1 MMSSGDLGEGRTV
14 FFEGARLIV
23 GDGSHPVE
31 GAGILVRD
39 GHVVAAGPGVRPGEG
54 DLRVDLAGK
63 TVMPTIVNPHGHIGY
78 FKGAAA
84 DRENFSRENVLDH
97 LRRLTY
103 YGVSVFQSLGT
114 DRDDVELG
122 IRDEQRAG
130 TLDDPELALLYSA
143 GNGLVAPTPG
153 SDNGGPYFAT
163 DVIREVSTPAQA
175 RATVRE
181 LVAKNPDVI
190 KFWVDDRNGQK
201 RKFGPEIYSAII
213 DEAHQHGKKA
223 IAHIY
228 ELEDAKGVVRAGVD
242 GTAHMV
248 RAPGPDEELLRL
260 LTDNDVFVFTSMS
273 IQKAATD
280 DPAWFDD
287 PYLAHT
293 VDQAS
298 RNAIRAQLGQ
308 MPEHVVT
315 EMKAGYGI
323 LEAGLRTYLQAGVR
337 VLFSADTGLFAQFPG
352 FAEHRELEAMVTA
365 GMPALDAITAA
376 TLRPAQMLDIADRG
390 SLEPGKRADFIVL
403 DANPLDDIANS
414 RKISAVYILGRAIDR
429 EKLRAGFGAD
439 DVPGRQ
445 N

>member
-1 MMSSGDLGEGRTV
+1 MAGNGSHEGRMT
-14 FFEGARLIV
+14 FFAGARLIA
-23 GDGSHPVE
+23 GDGSEPVE

-39 GHVVAAGPGVRPGEG
+39 GRVAAAGPDVRPGED
-54 DLRVDLAGK
+54 DLHVDLTGK
-63 TVMPTIVNPHGHIGY
+63 TVMPAIVNPHGHIGY

-84 DRENFSRENVLDH
+84 ARENFSRENVLDH
-97 LRRLTY
+97 LRRLAY

-130 TLDDPELALLYSA
+130 TLDDPELALLLSA

-175 RATVRE
+175 RAAVRE

-190 KFWVDDRNGQK
+190 KFWVDDRNGEK
-201 RKFGPEIYSAII
+201 RKFGPEVYSAII
-213 DEAHQHGKKA
+213 DEAHQHGKMA

-228 ELEDAKGVVRAGVD
+228 ELEDAKGVVRAGAD

-260 LTDNDVFVFTSMS
+260 LTDNDAFVFTSMS
-273 IQKAATD
+273 IQKAAAE
-280 DPAWFDD
+280 DPAWLDD
-287 PYLAHT
+287 PYLAQT

-298 RNAIRAQLGQ
+298 RDALRAQLSQ
-308 MPEHVVT
+308 MPEQVAAT
-315 EMKAGYGI
+315 MKAGYRI
-323 LEAGLRTYLQAGVR
+323 LEAGLRACLQAGVR
-337 VLFSADTGLFAQFPG
+337 VLLSADTGAFAQFPG
-352 FAEHRELEAMVTA
+352 FAEHRELEAMVAA

-376 TLRPAQMLDIADRG
+376 TLLPARMLGLADRG
-390 SLEPGKRADFIVL
+390 SLAPGQRADFIVL
-403 DANPLDDIANS
+403 DANPLDSIVNS
-414 RKISAVYILGRAIDR
+414 RKISAVYLAGRAVDR
-429 EKLRAGFGAD
+429 ERLRAGFGA
-439 DVPGRQ
+439 
-445 N
+445 

>member
-1 MMSSGDLGEGRTV
+1 MSSGDLGEGRTV
-14 FFEGARLIV
+14 FFEGAGLIV

-298 RNAIRAQLGQ
+298 RNAIRAQPGQ

-403 DANPLDDIANS
+403 DANPLDDIADS

>member
-1 MMSSGDLGEGRTV
+1 MMPSDGPRDSRVT
-14 FFEGARLIV
+14 FFEGARLIA
-23 GDGSHPVE
+23 GDGSKPVE
-31 GAGILVRD
+31 GAGIQVRD
-39 GHVVAAGPGVRPGEG
+39 GRVAAAGPGVRAGEG

-63 TVMPTIVNPHGHIGY
+63 TVMPAIVNPHGHIGY

-84 DRENFSRENVLDH
+84 ARENFSRENVLDH
-97 LRRLTY
+97 LRRLAY

-114 DRDDVELG
+114 DRDGIELE
-122 IRDEQRAG
+122 IRDEQRVG
-130 TLDDPELALLYSA
+130 TLDDPELALLFSA

-163 DVIREVSTPAQA
+163 DVIREVSTPEQA

-190 KFWVDDRNGQK
+190 KFWVDDRNGEK
-201 RKFGPEIYSAII
+201 RKFGPEVYSVII
-213 DEAHQHGKKA
+213 DEAHRHGKKA

-248 RAPGPDEELLRL
+248 RAPGPDDELLRL
-260 LTDNDVFVFTSMS
+260 LTGNDVFVFTSMS
-273 IQKAATD
+273 IQKALVEN
-280 DPAWFDD
+280 PAWLDD
-287 PYLAHT
+287 PYLAQT

-298 RNAIRAQLGQ
+298 RDAVRDQLSQMQGQ
-308 MPEHVVT
+308 AAMQMT
-315 EMKAGYGI
+315 AGYAI
-323 LEAGLRTYLQAGVR
+323 LEAGLRTCHQAGVR
-337 VLFSADTGLFAQFPG
+337 LLLSADTGLLAQFPG

-376 TLRPAQMLDIADRG
+376 TLLPAQLLGLADRG

-403 DANPLDDIANS
+403 DANPLDNIANS
-414 RKISAVYILGRAIDR
+414 RKISAVYLAGRAVDR
-429 EKLRAGFGAD
+429 EKLQAGFG
-439 DVPGRQ
+439 V
-445 N
+445 

>member
-1 MMSSGDLGEGRTV
+1 MMPSDGPRDGRMT

-23 GDGSHPVE
+23 GDGTGPVE

-39 GHVVAAGPGVRPGEG
+39 GRVAAAGPDIRAGEG
-54 DLRVDLAGK
+54 DPRVDLGGK
-63 TVMPTIVNPHGHIGY
+63 TVMPAIVNPHGHIGY

-84 DRENFSRENVLDH
+84 ARENFSRENVLDH
-97 LRRLTY
+97 LRRLAY

-114 DRDDVELG
+114 DREDIELG

-130 TLDDPELALLYSA
+130 TLDDPELALLFSA

-175 RATVRE
+175 RAAVRE

-190 KFWVDDRNGQK
+190 KFWVDDRNGEK
-201 RKFGPEIYSAII
+201 RKFGPEVYSAII
-213 DEAHQHGKKA
+213 DEAHRHGKKA

-260 LTDNDVFVFTSMS
+260 LTGNDVFVFTSMS
-273 IQKAATD
+273 IQKALAEN
-280 DPAWFDD
+280 PAWLDD
-287 PYLAHT
+287 PYLAQT

-298 RNAIRAQLGQ
+298 RDAVRDQLSQMQGQ
-308 MPEHVVT
+308 AAMQMT
-315 EMKAGYGI
+315 AGYAI
-323 LEAGLRTYLQAGVR
+323 LEAGLRTCHQAGVR
-337 VLFSADTGLFAQFPG
+337 LLLSADTGLLAQFPG

-376 TLRPAQMLDIADRG
+376 TLLPAQLLGLADRG

-403 DANPLDDIANS
+403 DANPLDNIVNS
-414 RKISAVYILGRAIDR
+414 RKISAVYLAGRAVDR
-429 EKLRAGFGAD
+429 EKLQAGFG
-439 DVPGRQ
+439 V
-445 N
+445 

>member
-1 MMSSGDLGEGRTV
+1 VPGDGPRDGRTT

-23 GDGSHPVE
+23 GNGSRPVE
-31 GAGILVRD
+31 GGGILVRD
-39 GHVVAAGPGVRPGEG
+39 GHIVAAGPDARPGEG

-84 DRENFSRENVLDH
+84 AKENFCRENVLDH
-97 LRRLTY
+97 LRRLAY

-114 DRDDVELG
+114 DRDDIEIG
-122 IRDEQRAG
+122 IRNEQRAG
-130 TLDDPELALLYSA
+130 TLDDPELALLLSA

-153 SDNGGPYFAT
+153 ADNGGPYFAS
-163 DVIREVSTPAQA
+163 DVIREVSTPEQA

-190 KFWVDDRNGQK
+190 KFWVDDRNGEK
-201 RKFGPEIYSAII
+201 RKFGPDVYSAII
-213 DEAHQHGKKA
+213 DEAHRHGKKA

-273 IQKAATD
+273 IQRAAVD

-287 PYLAHT
+287 PSLART
-293 VDQAS
+293 VSQES
-298 RNAIRAQLGQ
+298 RDALRAQIGQ
-308 MPEHVVT
+308 MPEQVST
-315 EMKAGYGI
+315 SMRAGYGI
-323 LEAGLRTYLQAGVR
+323 LEAGLRAYLKAGVR
-337 VLFSADTGLFAQFPG
+337 VLFSADTGVFAQFPG
-352 FAEHRELEAMVTA
+352 FAEHRELEAMVVA
-365 GMPALDAITAA
+365 GMPPLDAITAA
-376 TLRPAQMLDIADRG
+376 TLGPARMLGLADRG

-403 DANPLDDIANS
+403 DANPLDDIVNS
-414 RKISAVYILGRAIDR
+414 REISAVYIRGRAVDR
-429 EKLRAGFGAD
+429 EKLQVGFG
-439 DVPGRQ
+439 G
-445 N
+445 

>member
-1 MMSSGDLGEGRTV
+1 MMPSDGPRDGRMT

-23 GDGSHPVE
+23 GDGTGPVE

-39 GHVVAAGPGVRPGEG
+39 GRVAAAGPDIRAGEG
-54 DLRVDLAGK
+54 DPRVDLAGK
-63 TVMPTIVNPHGHIGY
+63 TVMPAIVNPHGHIGY
-78 FKGAAA
+78 FKDAAA
-84 DRENFSRENVLDH
+84 ARENFSRENVLDH
-97 LRRLTY
+97 LRRLAY

-114 DRDDVELG
+114 DREDIELG

-130 TLDDPELALLYSA
+130 TLDDPELALLLSA

-175 RATVRE
+175 RAAVRE

-190 KFWVDDRNGQK
+190 KFWVDDRNGEK
-201 RKFGPEIYSAII
+201 RKFGPEVYSAII

-228 ELEDAKGVVRAGVD
+228 QLEDAKGVVRAGAD

-248 RAPGPDEELLRL
+248 RSPGPDQELLRL

-273 IQKAATD
+273 IQKAAIE

-287 PYLAHT
+287 PYLAQT

-298 RNAIRAQLGQ
+298 RDALRAQLGQ
-308 MPEHVVT
+308 MPEQMAT
-315 EMKAGYGI
+315 AMKAGYGI
-323 LEAGLRTYLQAGVR
+323 LEAGLRAYLQAGVR
-337 VLFSADTGLFAQFPG
+337 CCSRRTPACSPSSPGSRSIASWKRWSPPACRRSMPSPRRRCWWSSRRWAPGWYPGRGNCWTRSTTSSA
-352 FAEHRELEAMVTA
+352 RSA
-365 GMPALDAITAA
+365 G
-376 TLRPAQMLDIADRG
+376 RPAAIRT
-390 SLEPGKRADFIVL
+390 SCWEPA
-403 DANPLDDIANS
+403 PS
-414 RKISAVYILGRAIDR
+414 RQR
-429 EKLRAGFGAD
+429 
-439 DVPGRQ
+439 
-445 N
+445 

>member
-1 MMSSGDLGEGRTV
+1 MMPSDGPRDGRMT

-23 GDGSHPVE
+23 GDGTGPVE

-39 GHVVAAGPGVRPGEG
+39 GRVAAAGPDIRAGEG
-54 DLRVDLAGK
+54 DPRVDLGGK
-63 TVMPTIVNPHGHIGY
+63 TVMPAIVNPHGHIGY

-84 DRENFSRENVLDH
+84 ARENFSRENVLDH
-97 LRRLTY
+97 LRRLAY

-114 DRDDVELG
+114 DREDIELG

-130 TLDDPELALLYSA
+130 TLDDPELALLFSA

-175 RATVRE
+175 RAAVRE

-190 KFWVDDRNGQK
+190 KFWVDDRNGEK
-201 RKFGPEIYSAII
+201 RKFGPEVYSAII
-213 DEAHQHGKKA
+213 DEAHRHGKKA

-260 LTDNDVFVFTSMS
+260 LTGNDVFVFTSMS
-273 IQKAATD
+273 IQKALAEN
-280 DPAWFDD
+280 PAWLDD
-287 PYLAHT
+287 PYLAQT

-298 RNAIRAQLGQ
+298 RDAVRDQLSQMQGQ
-308 MPEHVVT
+308 AAMQMT
-315 EMKAGYGI
+315 AGYAI
-323 LEAGLRTYLQAGVR
+323 LEAGLRTCHQAGVR
-337 VLFSADTGLFAQFPG
+337 LLLSADTGLLAQFPG

-376 TLRPAQMLDIADRG
+376 TLLPAQLLGLADRG

-403 DANPLDDIANS
+403 DANPLDNIVNS
-414 RKISAVYILGRAIDR
+414 RKISAVYLAGRAVDR
-429 EKLRAGFGAD
+429 EKLQAVFS
-439 DVPGRQ
+439 V
-445 N
+445 

>member
-1 MMSSGDLGEGRTV
+1 MRPSNGSGDGQAT

-23 GDGSHPVE
+23 GDGSQPME
-31 GAGILVRD
+31 GAGILVCD
-39 GHVVAAGPGVRPGEG
+39 GRIAAAGPDVRPGEG

-84 DRENFSRENVLDH
+84 AKENFSRENVLDH

-114 DRDDVELG
+114 DRDDIELG

-130 TLDDPELALLYSA
+130 TLDDPGLALLFSA
-143 GNGLVAPTPG
+143 GNGLAAPTPG
-153 SDNGGPYFAT
+153 SANGGPYFAT

-175 RATVRE
+175 RAAVRE

-190 KFWVDDRNGQK
+190 KFWVDDRNGEK
-201 RKFGPEIYSAII
+201 RKFGPEVYSAII

-228 ELEDAKGVVRAGVD
+228 QLADAKGVVRAGAD

-273 IQKAATD
+273 IQKAAVE
-280 DPAWFDD
+280 DPAWLDD
-287 PYLAHT
+287 PYLAQT

-298 RNAIRAQLGQ
+298 RNALRAQLSQ
-308 MPEHVVT
+308 RPEEVT
-315 EMKAGYGI
+315 TAMKAGYGI
-323 LEAGLRTYLQAGVR
+323 LEAGLLACLKAGVR
-337 VLFSADTGLFAQFPG
+337 VLLSADTGLFAQFPG

-376 TLRPAQMLDIADRG
+376 TLLPAQMLGLPDRG

-403 DANPLDDIANS
+403 DANPLENISHS
-414 RKISAVYILGRAIDR
+414 RKISAVYIEGRVIDR
-429 EKLRAGFGAD
+429 DKLRAGFG
-439 DVPGRQ
+439 V
-445 N
+445 